1 MPEPSRSTNVSP
13 TAHYTGYVW
22 ARHGLGH
29 PSFATHEGRLL
40 FTLSQPALAL
50 SRAFGGPTL
59 EGLLL
64 ARHRVIDHQLQA
76 AIAAGKV
83 TQIIEI
89 AAGLSPRGW
98 RYAKQYGGRI
108 RYIEADLPG
117 MAARKRVLLAAVG
130 SHGSE
135 HHRVVDIDAFATT
148 GPASLP
154 DIAASLDPDQGTAIV
169 TEGLINYFP
178 LPAVAALWSQIAKTL
193 RDFPEGLYLSDLHLA
208 VENRSPLIQAGVR
221 LLSAF
226 VRGRVHLHF
235 GSADE
240 ALQALRN
247 AGFDTALLHSP
258 ADFASSFRE
267 CRDAAARLVRIVE
280 ASNRQTTE

>member
-1 MPEPSRSTNVSP
+1 MPDPSRSTNVSP

-29 PSFATHEGRLL
+29 PSFATPEGRLL
-40 FTLSQPALAL
+40 FTIGRPALAL
-50 SRAFGGPTL
+50 SRAVGGPTL

-64 ARHRVIDHQLQA
+64 ARHRVIDHQLQT
-76 AIAAGKV
+76 AITAGKV

-98 RYAKQYGGRI
+98 RYAKQYGSRI

-117 MAARKRVLLAAVG
+117 MAARKRTLLAAVG

-135 HHRVVDIDAFATT
+135 HHRVADIDAFATT
-148 GPASLP
+148 GSASLP
-154 DIAASLDPDQGTAIV
+154 GIAATLDPEQGTAII

-178 LPAVAALWSQIAKTL
+178 LPAVTALWSQIAQTL
-193 RDFPEGLYLSDLHLA
+193 HDFPQGLYLSDLHLA

-235 GSADE
+235 GSTDE
-240 ALQALRN
+240 AIQALQDV
-247 AGFDTALLHSP
+247 GFDTALLHSP
-258 ADFASSFRE
+258 ADFATTFRE
-267 CRDAAARLVRIVE
+267 CRDLAARLVRIVE
-280 ASNRQTTE
+280 ATVTVNR

>member
-29 PSFATHEGRLL
+29 PSFATPEGRLL
-40 FTLSQPALAL
+40 FTISQPALAL

-64 ARHRVIDHQLQA
+64 ARHRVIDQQLQA
-76 AIAAGKV
+76 AITAGKV

-98 RYAKQYGGRI
+98 RYAKQYGSRI
-108 RYIEADLPG
+108 RYIEADLPD
-117 MAARKRVLLAAVG
+117 MAARKRALLAAVG

-135 HHRVVDIDAFATT
+135 HHRVADIDAFATT

-154 DIAASLDPDQGTAIV
+154 GIAATLDPTQGIAVI

-178 LPAVAALWSQIAKTL
+178 LSAVTALWSQIARTL
-193 RDFPEGLYLSDLHLA
+193 HGFPRGLYLSDLHLA

-235 GSADE
+235 GSKDD

-247 AGFDTALLHSP
+247 TGFDTALLHSP
-258 ADFASSFRE
+258 ADFATTFRE
-267 CRDAAARLVRIVE
+267 CRDPAARLVRVIE
-280 ASNRQTTE
+280 AVTGNH